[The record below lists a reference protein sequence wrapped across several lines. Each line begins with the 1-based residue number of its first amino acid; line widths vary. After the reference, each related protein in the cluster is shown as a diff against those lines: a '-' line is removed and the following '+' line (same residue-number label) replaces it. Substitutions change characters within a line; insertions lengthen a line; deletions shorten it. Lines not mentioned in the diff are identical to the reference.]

1 MFQTYTPKRLSLG
14 VALVGIRTR
23 FLNVSLVGI
32 ATLLIVAQAYAAPI
46 GAVSFTGGVSPG
58 EPGDDG
64 VTDGWQFSIAT
75 SITVTDLG
83 FYDVGGDGFAESHP
97 VGMWTDGGT
106 LLGSVTVTP
115 ADALEA
121 DLFRYASVAPI
132 LLSPGTYR
140 VGGFRTSA
148 DGSITEATGFATAS
162 EITFLNPAFAF
173 PSGGTL
179 MFPTVDPFG
188 STPGIFG
195 GSFKFEPAETP
206 VPEPTTWLLLGTGL
220 AARLGHTWRKKK
232 QRA

>member
-1 MFQTYTPKRLSLG
+1 MFQTYIPKRLSLG

-32 ATLLIVAQAYAAPI
+32 ATLLIVAQAHAAPI
-46 GAVSFTGGVSPG
+46 GAVSFTGGTSPG
-58 EPGDDG
+58 DPDADG
-64 VTDGWQFSIAT
+64 VTDGWQFSIT
-75 SITVTDLG
+75 TFLTITDLG

-97 VGMWTDGGT
+97 VGIWTDGGT
-106 LLGSVTVTP
+106 LLASVTVTP

-140 VGGFRTSA
+140 VGGFRTIA
-148 DGSITEATGFATAS
+148 DGSITSATGFATAS
-162 EITFLNPAFAF
+162 EITFLDAAFEI

-179 MFPTVDPFG
+179 MFPSILG
-188 STPGIFG
+188 GATPGIFG

-206 VPEPTTWLLLGTGL
+206 IPEPSTWLLLGTGL
-220 AARLGHTWRKKK
+220 AARLGYTWRKKK
-232 QRA
+232 QRP